1 MIQIKMKRLAET
13 ATLPQKAHTSDAC
26 FDLYAHIPDAI
37 YHEWNGGTE
46 VKAANGI
53 KIRPGETIMVGTG
66 VAAELP
72 AGYYAAIYARSGLAS
87 KQGLRPANCT
97 GVIDCSYR
105 GEWIVALHNDGAET
119 RIVHNGDRV
128 AQFAVLP
135 VLDSAIEEVDELS
148 ETDRGTGGF
157 GSTGK

>member
-13 ATLPQKAHTSDAC
+13 AMLPRKAHTSDAC

-46 VKAANGI
+46 VKTANGI

-72 AGYYAAIYARSGLAS
+72 VGYYAVIYARSGLAS
-87 KQGLRPANCT
+87 KQGLHPANCT

-105 GEWIVALHNDGAET
+105 GEWIVALHNDSAET
-119 RIVHNGDRV
+119 RIVHNGDRI

-135 VLDSAIEEVDELS
+135 VLDSAIEEVDCLS

>member
-13 ATLPQKAHTSDAC
+13 AMLPRKAHTSDAC

-46 VKAANGI
+46 VKTANGI

-72 AGYYAAIYARSGLAS
+72 VGYYAVIYARSGLAS

-97 GVIDCSYR
+97 GVIDSSYR
-105 GEWIVALHNDGAET
+105 GEWIVALHNDSAET
-119 RIVHNGDRV
+119 RIVHNGDRI

-135 VLDSAIEEVDELS
+135 VLDSAIEEVDCLS